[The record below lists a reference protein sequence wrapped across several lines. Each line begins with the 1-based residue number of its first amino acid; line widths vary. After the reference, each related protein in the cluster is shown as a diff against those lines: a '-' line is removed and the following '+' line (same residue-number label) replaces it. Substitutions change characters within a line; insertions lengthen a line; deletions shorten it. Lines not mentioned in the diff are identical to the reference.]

1 MNTDKKTEATQ
12 EPIIQND
19 RKELDQQSAAS
30 ELEWLSQ
37 QLTD

>member
-1 MNTDKKTEATQ
+1 MNTDKKTETIP
-12 EPIIQND
+12 EELMQND

-37 QLTD
+37 QLND